1 VVAPLLIIARS
12 ATVAGRGRHVYSCPA
27 PGTGARQTT
36 THRRQAMAKARKKA
50 KKKLT
55 TKKQPIKD
63 MNASKAR
70 ALKGGAVSR
79 DPVRVKLS

>member
-1 VVAPLLIIARS
+1 
-12 ATVAGRGRHVYSCPA
+12 
-27 PGTGARQTT
+27 
-36 THRRQAMAKARKKA
+36 MAKARKKA